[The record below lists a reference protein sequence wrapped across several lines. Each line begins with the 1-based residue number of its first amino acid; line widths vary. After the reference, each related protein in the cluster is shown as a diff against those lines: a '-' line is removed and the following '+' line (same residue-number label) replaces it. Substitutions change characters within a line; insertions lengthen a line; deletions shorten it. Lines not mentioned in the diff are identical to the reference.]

1 MILSN
6 NSAHDSWEVIWQT
19 IHGFEVTCIYD
30 TSNPKSQSRLT
41 FNERNSSKVCPQN
54 VSSCRESFNE
64 TGETSEINPRDFNV
78 HNSGPTDGKLYEVKP
93 PQIRNFTDKQEFN
106 RYVMHTEE
114 ICSSNGIVGTICE
127 IYLFSKRTSNG

>member
-1 MILSN
+1 M
-6 NSAHDSWEVIWQT
+6 
-19 IHGFEVTCIYD
+19 TCIYD

-41 FNERNSSKVCPQN
+41 FNEWNSSKVCPQN
-54 VSSCRESFNE
+54 VSSCRESFNK

-106 RYVMHTEE
+106 RYVMHAEE
-114 ICSSNGIVGTICE
+114 ICSSNGIVERFAKSI
-127 IYLFSKRTSNG
+127 FSQRERRTDNTSVNRTLLWREEN